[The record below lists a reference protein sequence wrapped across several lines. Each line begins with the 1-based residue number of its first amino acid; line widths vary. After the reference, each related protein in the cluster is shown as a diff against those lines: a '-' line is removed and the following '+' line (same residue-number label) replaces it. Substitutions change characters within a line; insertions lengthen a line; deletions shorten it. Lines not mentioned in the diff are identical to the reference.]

1 MTRIAAVVVAAVVLV
16 TFGAMHGR
24 SARADT
30 STVCPV
36 TSTSS
41 ATDVR
46 MCADAYN
53 QLKQRLSGDLA
64 AALTTQHQLSQTV
77 AAASARAQLLAAELV
92 NEEAR
97 VAQLQSE
104 VAQLDQQIADLETR
118 IENERAQAKALARA
132 LYRSPTSFLD
142 IVASSGNLADALTA
156 AADMVVAG
164 QRAHALQEKLT
175 VDLATAQSDRD
186 ARQSDLD
193 QENATL
199 AQVQSGISDL
209 AGVQSQLTD
218 LTTELS
224 ALTTRIQTTAAGLAN
239 VSPDVTAQVA
249 SLMETQQTTLSGE
262 EEAAAWAVAGAGAGL
277 ATDLM
282 ELPVGF
288 GPKGMVLSWPL
299 LGGVLTQPFGPT
311 SLTLEPPLG
320 QYAHFHTGIDIAAA
334 YGSPVMAAADGL
346 VVSVQHTSVGYG
358 NYVIIAHGGGLLTL
372 YGHLADTAVVEGQQV
387 VRGQV
392 IGHEGSSGLATG
404 PHVHFEVRVSGA
416 VVDPLAYLP
425 PR

>member
-1 MTRIAAVVVAAVVLV
+1 MNRAAAVVLAALV
-16 TFGAMHGR
+16 LVAFGATHGR
-24 SARADT
+24 TARADT
-30 STVCPV
+30 SAVCPL
-36 TSTSS
+36 TAAST

-46 MCADAYN
+46 ICTDAYN
-53 QLKQRLSGDLA
+53 QLRQRLSGDLA

-77 AAASARAQLLAAELV
+77 AAATARAQLLSAELV
-92 NEEAR
+92 QEEAR
-97 VAQLQSE
+97 VALLQNE

-118 IENERAQAKALARA
+118 IDNERAQAKALVRA

-142 IVASSGNLADALTA
+142 IIASSGNLASALTA
-156 AADMVVAG
+156 TADMVVAG
-164 QRAHALQEKLT
+164 QRAHALQVKLT
-175 VDLATAQSDRD
+175 ADLATVQSDRD

-199 AQVQSGISDL
+199 AQVQSGVSDL
-209 AGVQSQLTD
+209 ADVQSQLNG
-218 LTTELS
+218 LTSQLA
-224 ALTTRIQTTAAGLAN
+224 ALTTRIQTTVAGLNN
-239 VSPDVTAQVA
+239 VSPDVTAGVA
-249 SLMETQQTTLSGE
+249 SLMESQQTTLSSE
-262 EEAAAWAVAGAGAGL
+262 EQAAAWAVAGAGAGL

-282 ELPVGF
+282 ELPAGF
-288 GPKGMVLSWPL
+288 GPKGLALSWPM
-299 LGGVLTQPFGPT
+299 LGGALTQPFGPT

-392 IGHEGSSGLATG
+392 IGHEGATGLATG
-404 PHVHFEVRVSGA
+404 PHVHFEVRVDGA